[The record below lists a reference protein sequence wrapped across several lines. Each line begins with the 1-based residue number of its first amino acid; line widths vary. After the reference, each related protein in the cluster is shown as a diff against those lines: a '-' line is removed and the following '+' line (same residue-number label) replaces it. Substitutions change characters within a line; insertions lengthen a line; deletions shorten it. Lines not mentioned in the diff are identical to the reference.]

1 MKRIVT
7 ILFLLSAFV
16 DVFAQNNDP
25 VVMTINGEQVLRSEF
40 ERAYNRNKESGTSV
54 KDYVDLYINYRL
66 KIAEALK
73 QHIDTDSAFRQEFG
87 NYRNDLLMKYVRD
100 EQFEDSIVRSVYD
113 RMK

>member
-54 KDYVDLYINYRL
+54 KLSLI
-66 KIAEALK
+66 
-73 QHIDTDSAFRQEFG
+73 HI
-87 NYRNDLLMKYVRD
+87 
-100 EQFEDSIVRSVYD
+100 
-113 RMK
+113 

>member
-54 KDYVDLYINYRL
+54 KDYVDLYQL
-66 KIAEALK
+66 
-73 QHIDTDSAFRQEFG
+73 
-87 NYRNDLLMKYVRD
+87 
-100 EQFEDSIVRSVYD
+100 SVENSRGSETTY
-113 RMK
+113 

>member
-7 ILFLLSAFV
+7 ILFLLPAFMG
-16 DVFAQNNDP
+16 VFAQNNNDP

-87 NYRNDLLMKYVRD
+87 NYRNDLLMK
-100 EQFEDSIVRSVYD
+100 
-113 RMK
+113 

>member
-73 QHIDTDSAFRQEFG
+73 HHIDTDSA
-87 NYRNDLLMKYVRD
+87 
-100 EQFEDSIVRSVYD
+100 
-113 RMK
+113 